1 MAIRT
6 GISSACF
13 YPLDTLLSLK
23 ECVKGGFSV
32 AEIFINTHSEM
43 KGGYYKEMKAYI
55 DAQGMDIISIHPYT
69 CGYEHVIFFGGYERR
84 ISDGVELYKDYFE
97 FAAKL
102 SAKFVVF
109 HGNNMKNKFCGYE
122 KYAEI
127 FARINE
133 CAHTFGVELIHE
145 NTTWC
150 ICREADGIKNL
161 RKEYPDMK
169 FVFDAKQACRGGY
182 DPYAVLEAMGD
193 HVVHV
198 HINDWADGACKPP
211 CMGALDTKRMLRR
224 LYEVGYG
231 GDAVVE
237 VYRENFT
244 DVSELAESARLLR
257 EEITK
262 EMR

>member
-1 MAIRT
+1 MSMKT

-13 YPLDTLLSLK
+13 YPLDTIESLK
-23 ECVKGGFSV
+23 ECVKGGFSLC
-32 AEIFINTHSEM
+32 EIFINTYSEM
-43 KGGYYKEMKAYI
+43 SGEYYKEMKAYI
-55 DAQGMDIISIHPYT
+55 DGQGLDIVSIHPFT
-69 CGYEHVIFFGGYERR
+69 CGYENVIFFGGYERR
-84 ISDGVELYKDYFE
+84 ISDGIELYKGFFE

-102 SAKFVVF
+102 GAKFVVF
-109 HGNNMKNKFCGYE
+109 HGNNMKNKFCGFE

-127 FARINE
+127 FTRINE

-150 ICREADGIKNL
+150 ICREAEGIRSL
-161 RKEYPDMK
+161 RAACPDMK
-169 FVFDAKQACRGGY
+169 FVFDAKQSCRGGY

-211 CMGALDTKRMLRR
+211 CMGALDMKRMLNR
-224 LYEVGYG
+224 LNEVGYN
-231 GDAVVE
+231 GDMVVE

-244 DVSELAESARLLR
+244 DVYQLKAAAELLDK
-257 EEITK
+257 EIK
-262 EMR
+262 N